1 MKLLAVETAT
11 EACSAALCCDGVIQ
25 ERFEVAPRQHG
36 KLLLGML
43 ESLLDEAGI
52 SVSQLDALAF
62 GRGPGSFTGL
72 RIAAGVIQGVALAAD
87 LPVVPVSTLAA
98 LAQNA
103 LTDKLYEYAF
113 VALDARMNEIYWGV
127 YTLNERRC
135 AKPVDK
141 EQVAPAE
148 AIVFSEQG
156 TGIGIGNGWQV
167 YPSELKSCLGN
178 RILKIE
184 ASRHPRA
191 KEIAY
196 LGVDAFKHGQAVA
209 PELALP
215 VYLRDEVAKKKV
227 KFPR

>member
-43 ESLLDEAGI
+43 ESLLGEAGI

-72 RIAAGVIQGVALAAD
+72 RIAAGVVQGVALAAD

-98 LAQNA
+98 LSQNA
-103 LTDKLYEYAF
+103 LADKLYDYAF
-113 VALDARMNEIYWGV
+113 AALDARMNEVYWGV
-127 YTLNERRC
+127 YMMNERRC
-135 AKPVDK
+135 AKLVGK
-141 EQVAPAE
+141 EQVAPAN
-148 AIVFSEQG
+148 AITFSEQG
-156 TGIGIGNGWQV
+156 AGIAIGNGWQT
-167 YPSELKSCLGN
+167 YLSELKNRLGSH
-178 RILKIE
+178 ILKIE
-184 ASRHPRA
+184 ASHFPHA
-191 KEIAY
+191 KEVAY
-196 LGVDAFKHGQAVA
+196 LGVDAYNDHQAVA

-215 VYLRDEVAKKKV
+215 VYLRDEVAKKKA
-227 KFPR
+227 KFRR